1 MYVQPH
7 KPIVG
12 DNCFVHESG
21 HSPGSI
27 YIYIYILL
35 MKIVYEIVAL
45 YVYNCPNILQ
55 DGILKNRST
64 YEILSPE
71 DVGIVKSE
79 NSGIVLG
86 KLR

>member
-1 MYVQPH
+1 
-7 KPIVG
+7 
-12 DNCFVHESG
+12 
-21 HSPGSI
+21 
-27 YIYIYILL
+27 